1 MNSPPLPAF
10 PRLLLMTLAAWAGLA
25 GAARAADCAFAPAP
39 AAGLQSP
46 AAVGDYRPVLKAC
59 VAADGRKAVAIRE
72 MTVAGQKLALLADP
86 EALTTRLERAAC
98 WTCSE
103 MSEDELKSTRM
114 GRAIS
119 ELAEAP
125 GLIHRGFLQ
134 NAGLTHGAAAGR
146 FPHRRSLPEQT
157 AARPGAFSPGSKRR
171 ARTRRSRLSISGL
184 WLIHHFA
191 DFRWLVD
198 QRNSG
203 RARHPVGRSH
213 LSPPLSPQLPDA
225 ANFLLTKGVDPEAE
239 ILDTERLLIA
249 NGETPSLFFR
259 FPGLVSSDPLMQ
271 AVSRFHLVTLGADA
285 WLAKGQQPERG
296 SIVLV
301 HPNGNEPKG
310 LALFCPRPHAR
321 DDRRAARA
329 ADRGA
334 GVGRCALRP
343 HPGAISSPSARH
355 SVSPVVEGPNGQRC
369 RTGLSSSQA
378 VPASPRRPVPLQRV
392 ISASRQP
399 SIERRCSHDRHQQSR
414 NVQARRPHREAHG
427 LRRDAAR
434 GTGRVRAAEGPR
446 AARSRCCARRWR
458 AASITSTPA
467 TITVPM
473 SPMS

>member
-1 MNSPPLPAF
+1 MNVPLLPAF
-10 PRLLLMTLAAWAGLA
+10 PRLLLMMLAAWAGLA
-25 GAARAADCAFAPAP
+25 SAARADCAFAPTP

-46 AAVGDYRPVLKAC
+46 ATVGDYRPVLQAC

-103 MSEDELKSTRM
+103 MSEIELKSTRM

-119 ELAEAP
+119 ESAEAP

-134 NAGLTHGAAAGR
+134 NAGLTHGAAAGD
-146 FPHRRSLPEQT
+146 FLTGDLCP
-157 AARPGAFSPGSKRR
+157 SKRPLDR
-171 ARTRRSRLSISGL
+171 AFFARLETASPRAPVALSVSGL

-203 RARHPVGRSH
+203 AIDIPWVDHTYHHPYGH
-213 LSPPLSPQLPDA
+213 KLPDA
-225 ANFLLTKGVDPEAE
+225 ANFLLTKGVDPETE

-310 LALFCPRPHAR
+310 LALF
-321 DDRRAARA
+321 
-329 ADRGA
+329 
-334 GVGRCALRP
+334 
-343 HPGAISSPSARH
+343 
-355 SVSPVVEGPNGQRC
+355 
-369 RTGLSSSQA
+369 SQ
-378 VPASPRRPVPLQRV
+378 
-392 ISASRQP
+392 
-399 SIERRCSHDRHQQSR
+399 D
-414 NVQARRPHREAHG
+414 
-427 LRRDAAR
+427 LRRGTIDAPLEPL
-434 GTGRVRAAEGPR
+434 TAAPE
-446 AARSRCCARRWR
+446 
-458 AASITSTPA
+458 
-467 TITVPM
+467 
-473 SPMS
+473 

>member
-1 MNSPPLPAF
+1 M
-10 PRLLLMTLAAWAGLA
+10 LLATWAGLA
-25 GAARAADCAFAPAP
+25 GAARAGRLRLH
-39 AAGLQSP
+39 AGAGGRPSEL
-46 AAVGDYRPVLKAC
+46 AVVGDYRPELKAC

-72 MTVAGQKLALLADP
+72 MTVAGQKLALVADP

-103 MSEDELKSTRM
+103 TSEDDLKSTRM

-125 GLIHRGFLQ
+125 GLIHRGFL
-134 NAGLTHGAAAGR
+134 AERRTDPRRGAGR
-146 FPHRRSLPEQT
+146 FSHRRSLSEQT
-157 AARPGAFSPGSKRR
+157 AARPRRFSPGLKTASPH
-171 ARTRRSRLSISGL
+171 APVALSISGL

-203 RARHPVGRSH
+203 ALDILWVDHTYHHPYQRK
-213 LSPPLSPQLPDA
+213 LANA
-225 ANFLLTKGVDPEAE
+225 ANFLLTRGVDPEKE

-310 LALFCPRPHAR
+310 LALFCPRPHPR

-329 ADRGA
+329 ADRRA
-334 GVGRCALRP
+334 GV
-343 HPGAISSPSARH
+343 
-355 SVSPVVEGPNGQRC
+355 
-369 RTGLSSSQA
+369 
-378 VPASPRRPVPLQRV
+378 
-392 ISASRQP
+392 
-399 SIERRCSHDRHQQSR
+399 
-414 NVQARRPHREAHG
+414 ARRKR
-427 LRRDAAR
+427 AAR
-434 GTGRVRAAEGPR
+434 G
-446 AARSRCCARRWR
+446 WR
-458 AASITSTPA
+458 APP
-467 TITVPM
+467 V
-473 SPMS
+473 